1 MYLMFPVNILKSSN
15 LVTGCCKCKLT
26 MERNKKLG
34 CLVLNHLH
42 YSTTVPKNILPPIYI
57 LNISTQHQN
66 APFRTCLTSKPEV
79 SVRFSH
85 HQYIRT
91 FQTTSHLFG
100 EPNRPSSKI
109 EETTEAIKEKAKEV
123 LTEKKSDVASAV
135 PSVNKETVIVKK
147 SIGQKIMDEVRHY
160 YHGFKLLFIDIK
172 VSSILVWKVL
182 NGGTLSRREYNL
194 LIRTVGDMFR
204 LVPFS
209 IFIIVPFM
217 ELLLPIFI
225 KFFPGML
232 PSTFQTS
239 TEKANKMKQSL
250 KVKLEMAKF
259 LQQTLDE
266 MAVTSKGHSSKAAK
280 DFVEFFH
287 KVRTEGGG
295 LASNEEILKF
305 SKLFEDEITLDSLTR
320 SQLMALCRVLELQP
334 FGTTNLLR
342 FQLRMK
348 LRSLAADDVRIKDEG
363 VESLTQV
370 ELQAACRARGM
381 RALGMSEER
390 LRAQLSQWLDL
401 SLNEKVPPS
410 LLLLS
415 RAFLLPE
422 TITTTE
428 KLVATISALP
438 DTVATKTK
446 AAIGEREGKIDNKA
460 QLDLIQ
466 EEVAKIQEEKKELE
480 EETKVAEKV
489 EVLVDKAPIL
499 TDKATVLADKPKE
512 EKDLSAKDIGETLE
526 DALDAVGKG
535 KKKMIIEK
543 EELDDLKEEMKDYQ
557 EDVQNLK
564 EVSELAKQSDEGLEV
579 KESKA
584 AKRLSKTVNK
594 MISKMDA
601 ALAELEKK
609 EKAKKESLRK
619 EVTNEES
626 TTPTDELLQVDELI
640 QALQELQNV
649 SDSSRKQTIIEV
661 LAKIDIDKDGVIKV
675 DDLLKT
681 LSDTDVTGP
690 AKCPENPTYD
700 LLSLRESDA
709 LKAQYPR
716 NIWTTV
722 VEVIGRENIK
732 LNQKQIDDVIELIKK
747 EEKIEK
753 KEENKNGEPK
763 NGGNEV
769 SDPTASKNV
778 GKKVENSNQKDT
790 KQANE
795 SIQKITVVE
804 DFILSTGKETKD
816 KKFDIP
822 LPPTPE
828 EVIPP
833 SSLVSREAVK
843 GTPKAADAK
852 DSLKKS

>member
-1 MYLMFPVNILKSSN
+1 M
-15 LVTGCCKCKLT
+15 
-26 MERNKKLG
+26 G
-34 CLVLNHLH
+34 CLVLKHHL
-42 YSTTVPKNILPPIYI
+42 YSTKIPQNILPPFYSFN
-57 LNISTQHQN
+57 LSTMHQSI
-66 APFRTCLTSKPEV
+66 PFSTCYDSK
-79 SVRFSH
+79 SKLAFQFSH
-85 HQYIRT
+85 SPNFRK
-91 FQTTSHLFG
+91 FQTSSRHFG
-100 EPNRPSSKI
+100 EPNKPSSKI
-109 EETTEAIKEKAKEV
+109 EETTEAMKEKAKEA
-123 LTEKKSDVASAV
+123 TEKKSDVPSAAPV
-135 PSVNKETVIVKK
+135 LKKEVAIVKK
-147 SIGQKIMDEVRHY
+147 SLRQKIVDEIKHY
-160 YHGFKLLFIDIK
+160 YHGFKLLFIDIS
-172 VSSILVWKVL
+172 VSSTLVWKVL
-182 NGGTLSRREYNL
+182 KGGTLSRREYNL

-217 ELLLPIFI
+217 ELLLPVFI

-239 TEKANKMKQSL
+239 TEKEDKMKQSL

-348 LRSLAADDVRIKDEG
+348 LRSLAADDHRIKEEG
-363 VESLTQV
+363 VESLTQS

-381 RALGMSEER
+381 RALGMSEDR
-390 LRAQLSQWLDL
+390 LRAQLTQWLDL

-415 RAFLLPE
+415 RAFMLPD

-460 QLDLIQ
+460 QIDLIK

-480 EETKVAEKV
+480 EEIKVTEKAE
-489 EVLVDKAPIL
+489 EVLVDKAPVM
-499 TDKATVLADKPKE
+499 TDKATVLIEKPKE

-526 DALDAVGKG
+526 DVLDALGKG

-564 EVSELAKQSDEGLEV
+564 EVSDLVKQSDRGLEV

-584 AKRLSKTVNK
+584 AKRLSKTVNR

-609 EKAKKESLRK
+609 EKAKLKSLQK
-619 EVTNEES
+619 EVEKEDS
-626 TTPTDELLQVDELI
+626 AASSDELLRVDELV
-640 QALQELQNV
+640 QAIHQLQNV
-649 SDSSRKQTIIEV
+649 SDSSRKETIIEV
-661 LAKIDIDKDGVIKV
+661 LSKIDIDKDGVVKV
-675 DDLLKT
+675 DDLLK
-681 LSDTDVTGP
+681 
-690 AKCPENPTYD
+690 
-700 LLSLRESDA
+700 
-709 LKAQYPR
+709 
-716 NIWTTV
+716 V

-753 KEENKNGEPK
+753 KEDGKNGEPK
-763 NGGNEV
+763 SGGNKV
-769 SDPTASKNV
+769 VDPQKLSTE
-778 GKKVENSNQKDT
+778 KVEDKMDRFDEKKNTNAKPDNSSVK
-790 KQANE
+790 
-795 SIQKITVVE
+795 KITNSKE
-804 DFILSTGKETKD
+804 FIPVTGKDMKI
-816 KKFDIP
+816 KNIPGSKFDII
-822 LPPTPE
+822 PPTE
-828 EVIPP
+828 EETKSSTVIAHEVVKGMPP
-833 SSLVSREAVK
+833 SPSPVQQKV
-843 GTPKAADAK
+843 ADSVK